1 MPAPTCCFTGH
12 RELPEEKIPEIKRR
26 LAEEIVCLISEGVTR
41 FAAGGALGFDTLA
54 ALAVL
59 QMKVLFAEL
68 ELTLVLPCK
77 TQDRYWRQA
86 EKELYREILSQAD
99 HVTYVSEQYTRGC
112 IQKRNR
118 LLVEGSSVCVCY
130 CAKNQG
136 GTAYTV
142 QYARK
147 KGHRVINLAE

>member
-1 MPAPTCCFTGH
+1 M
-12 RELPEEKIPEIKRR
+12 
-26 LAEEIVCLISEGVTR
+26 TR

-118 LLVEGSSVCVCY
+118 LLVEGSSVCV
-130 CAKNQG
+130 
-136 GTAYTV
+136 
-142 QYARK
+142 
-147 KGHRVINLAE
+147 